1 MTNYM
6 GTVFKLINSCN
17 TQVANNNDYNIARTV
32 LSYVNDLEVVSLEEL
47 ANQANISQ
55 ASVSRFIKKMGFKSY
70 QDFRESFQK
79 AFLEIKL
86 NRKLANVTQ
95 YPHRSV
101 EKMADQV
108 HQEAIDNLMKTR
120 EIVPTHL
127 LLYIIKIMKEAS
139 SVSFYG
145 DDHALSIF
153 YTLQLDLL
161 ANGTPA
167 YLFKITDVQGLHMQ
181 FIDQHSVVMF
191 FNVYSGFFSIEQKE
205 ILEVAKKNGAKI
217 IVFTQDELESD
228 ALFDLIVYY
237 GQSKSLNTGYYSL
250 LYISRILSELFYYET

>member
-1 MTNYM
+1 MANYM
-6 GTVFKLINSCN
+6 GTVFRLINSCN
-17 TQVANNNDYNIARTV
+17 TQVANNNDYNIARTI
-32 LSYVNDLEVVSLEEL
+32 LSYVNDLEIVSLEEL

-86 NRKLANVTQ
+86 SRKLANVTQ

-101 EKMADQV
+101 EKMADQI
-108 HQEAIDNLMKTR
+108 HQEAIDNLTKTR
-120 EIVPTHL
+120 EIVSTRL
-127 LLYIIKIMKEAS
+127 LLHIIKTMKEAS

-161 ANGTPA
+161 ANGTPS

-181 FIDQHSVVMF
+181 FIDQNSVVMF
-191 FNVYSGFFSIEQKE
+191 FNVYSGFFSSEQKQT
-205 ILEVAKKNGAKI
+205 LEVAKKNGVKI
-217 IVFTQDELESD
+217 IVFTQDDLESD
-228 ALFDLIVYY
+228 DLFDLIVYY